1 MEKERTKPTEHAKLS
16 YDKSF
21 ISFEM
26 PVAFY
31 RESLPTIQETVHLSA
46 KPELPMQSLAL
57 KNTFCFDG
65 T

>member
-1 MEKERTKPTEHAKLS
+1 MEPTEHAK
-16 YDKSF
+16 YRQSF

-31 RESLPTIQETVHLSA
+31 WERDTQETVHFPA
-46 KPELPMQSLAL
+46 KPELQIQSQAL
-57 KNTFCFDG
+57 KNTIYISG